1 MKNFNLLAGVTAL
14 IAVASFVSYAEY
26 RNTEKFK
33 SLNEKYGELQMKLEH
48 MNESLQKEKSVGGEF
63 SSLIDAD
70 HFLFRRAVNR
80 IIEEYVE
87 VQEFKSLS
95 VQMERFA
102 GAPTDSA
109 EHLYGNRDAE
119 IQLFLFSDFSCPYCA
134 KLFPKLIEYA
144 ARSNGRISLI
154 LRHFPLKMHGKRAVE
169 QAMFMECIAKVG
181 NNRMF
186 WLAASI
192 MYEGSQEREIT
203 EVLKLNENEIK
214 KCRTDQNTA
223 IPVIKDVRDGESLEI
238 NSTPTV
244 VIFDRLL
251 NVRSSISSI
260 SSVQDITREIARIR
274 VSMDRGSEL
283 KEK

>member
-26 RNTEKFK
+26 RNTEKFR

-63 SSLIDAD
+63 LSLIDAD

-109 EHLYGNRDAE
+109 
-119 IQLFLFSDFSCPYCA
+119 
-134 KLFPKLIEYA
+134 
-144 ARSNGRISLI
+144 
-154 LRHFPLKMHGKRAVE
+154 
-169 QAMFMECIAKVG
+169 
-181 NNRMF
+181 
-186 WLAASI
+186 
-192 MYEGSQEREIT
+192 
-203 EVLKLNENEIK
+203 
-214 KCRTDQNTA
+214 
-223 IPVIKDVRDGESLEI
+223 
-238 NSTPTV
+238 
-244 VIFDRLL
+244 
-251 NVRSSISSI
+251 
-260 SSVQDITREIARIR
+260 
-274 VSMDRGSEL
+274 
-283 KEK
+283 